1 MAGRGGESYRS
12 HCTSRCKHLWYM
24 NLRVEA
30 LAILQSEFKRSRMLR
45 PKHTPEMLKS
55 ELLRVYPH
63 GSARG
68 HVAANGKVL
77 RSEWP
82 P

>member
-1 MAGRGGESYRS
+1 
-12 HCTSRCKHLWYM
+12 M
-24 NLRVEA
+24 NLRVET
-30 LAILQSEFKRSRMLR
+30 LGILQSEFEGSRMLR

-68 HVAANGKVL
+68 HMVANGKVL
-77 RSEWP
+77 RSGRAARVSFKTL
-82 P
+82 